1 MQNRLLIATLVAM
14 AGAVIAHFILKRRI
28 NKQKLRQAYRNGA
41 AAVALLAVLLVL
53 AEMATRMI
61 YPEIGAGVQAPAF
74 IRNFSNEPV
83 SRDTNRYG
91 FRERDFDV
99 KPPEGIVRIAVL
111 GESVAAGH
119 GLPVEERLSDL
130 LEDRLNQEGN
140 AFEVLNFGVFG
151 DETIHQQ
158 KTLKKVLGSLHPDF
172 ILVQW
177 FINDLEGTHKSD
189 RPIYVSLIPSARI
202 RIALEA
208 NSVLYAIA
216 YNAWRNLQVSLGF
229 VEHYWDYMA
238 DRFGDPNGEASL
250 RAERELEELF
260 RLAKDANVPI
270 GMVLYI
276 KSTAR
281 PGPEY
286 PVDFLLDRVLDGCQR
301 YQVTCVDL
309 RPLFDGTLPLE
320 TITLSFIDPHPTAIV
335 HEKAISLLIEDFGP
349 VWQGL
354 RPKGPKIPLQ
364 SARRGA
370 RR

>member
-14 AGAVIAHFILKRRI
+14 TGAVIAHFILKRRV
-28 NKQKLRQAYRNGA
+28 NKKKLRQAYRYGA
-41 AAVALLAVLLVL
+41 AAVVLVAVLLVL

-61 YPEIGAGVQAPAF
+61 YPEIEAGLQAPNF
-74 IRNFSNEPV
+74 IKSISNGPV

-111 GESVAAGH
+111 GDSVAAGH
-119 GLPVEERLSDL
+119 GLPVEDRLSSL
-130 LEDRLNQEGN
+130 LEDRLNQEGK

-151 DETIHQQ
+151 NETIHHRT
-158 KTLKKVLGSLHPDF
+158 TLKQVLGSMHPDF

-177 FINDLEGTHKSD
+177 YINDLEGNHKST
-189 RPIYVSLIPSARI
+189 RPKYAKLIPSARI
-202 RIALEA
+202 RIALED

-229 VEHYWDYMA
+229 VENYWDYMA
-238 DRFGDPNGEASL
+238 DRFGDPNGEEFL
-250 RAERELEELF
+250 RAEGELEEFF

-270 GMVLYI
+270 GMVLYL
-276 KSTAR
+276 KPTAR
-281 PGPEY
+281 PGPDY
-286 PVDFLLDRVLDGCQR
+286 PVGFLLDRVLDRCQR
-301 YQVTCVDL
+301 SQVTCVDL
-309 RPLFDGTLPLE
+309 RPLFDSTMPPE
-320 TITLSFIDPHPTAIV
+320 VITLNFIDPHPTAV
-335 HEKAISLLIEDFGP
+335 FHEMAISLMLEDFGSA
-349 VWQGL
+349 WQGL
-354 RPKGPKIPLQ
+354 RPEGAKIPLQ